1 MDSQIIIFPHPLN
14 QSIISTLT
22 YTASYSPPVS
32 LSVRVLS
39 DSYFSPYPQSIRYFY
54 TNRHHIL
61 CRSPESVFL
70 SSSQFL
76 RFSHATPTPLTA
88 APLSLSVLVGGLV
101 GFVTWSPSRTSDS
114 AVPLYLSVLVGGWLL
129 IPGNPH
135 APPTMLSLSVLVGRD
150 GFDQAPLAHP

>member
-88 APLSLSVLVGGLV
+88 APLSLSVLVGGV
-101 GFVTWSPSRTSDS
+101 GFVTWSPSRTSKS
-114 AVPLYLSVLVGGWLL
+114 AAPLYLCVPVGGVVVDTWPPSC
-129 IPGNPH
+129 IPNSAVSIRPG
-135 APPTMLSLSVLVGRD
+135 G
-150 GFDQAPLAHP
+150 GEFF